1 MQEPRCRILVVRRLV
16 VAILLLSVVGCS
28 PSAPSDGDF
37 SGTWVGPDPTAGY
50 GAGTITATIAQHDL
64 TVTGIWSSVFPLV
77 PTADGG
83 GQLLGKKT
91 GASVTVTLLN
101 APGNCPYTYNAT
113 LLSTT
118 TMSGTLATADCSIT
132 FAGTLVL
139 TRQ

>member
-1 MQEPRCRILVVRRLV
+1 MRRVRV
-16 VAILLLSVVGCS
+16 IVGILLLSAMGCS

-37 SGTWVGPDPTAGY
+37 SGTWVGPDPTLGY
-50 GAGTITATIAQHDL
+50 GAGTITATIAQNGL
-64 TVTGIWSSVFPLV
+64 TVTGTWSSVFPLV
-77 PTADGG
+77 PTDDNG

-91 GASVTVTLLN
+91 GASIAVTLFSVP
-101 APGNCPYTYNAT
+101 ANCPFTYNAT

-118 TMSGTLATADCSIT
+118 TMSGTLAAVDCSNT